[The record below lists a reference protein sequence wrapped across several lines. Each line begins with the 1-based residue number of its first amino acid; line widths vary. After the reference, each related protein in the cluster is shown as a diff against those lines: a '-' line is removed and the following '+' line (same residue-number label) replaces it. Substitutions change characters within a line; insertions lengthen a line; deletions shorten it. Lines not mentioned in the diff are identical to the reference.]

1 MASVFPH
8 KCRPWH
14 EHSLDHSPK
23 HRRCHLARGSTKQ
36 RTWAS
41 VTHITRQQGCPWK
54 YGPVNLASTELSDQI
69 RFLLPKR
76 AASKEKGKG
85 PKCSPTPAPYQGVKE
100 EFSPFS
106 CEQKNEENKCFL
118 LTNSQLQ

>member
-14 EHSLDHSPK
+14 EHSLDYSPK
-23 HRRCHLARGSTKQ
+23 RRRCHLARGSTKQ

-41 VTHITRQQGCPWK
+41 VTHITRQQGGPWK
-54 YGPVNLASTELSDQI
+54 YGPVNLASIELSDQI

-76 AASKEKGKG
+76 AVSKEKGEG
-85 PKCSPTPAPYQGVKE
+85 PKCSPYSCSLPGGEGGVL
-100 EFSPFS
+100 S
-106 CEQKNEENKCFL
+106 L
-118 LTNSQLQ
+118 LM